1 MKLWGALAGVIAIL
15 ATACAVGPEWMLGS
29 HSASEDVIRTFAGHQ
44 HCEMQNSTFLVIGWP
59 LGHVEPNMDA
69 ARWYV
74 RNPPEFLKP
83 ELLADY
89 GSSVTPPINAQ
100 YTGYHNS
107 SYELWLA
114 SSDQDS
120 VAYIKRD
127 GHFERWPR
135 AKQSL
140 ICL

>member
-1 MKLWGALAGVIAIL
+1 
-15 ATACAVGPEWMLGS
+15 
-29 HSASEDVIRTFAGHQ
+29 
-44 HCEMQNSTFLVIGWP
+44 MQDSTFLVIGWP
-59 LGHVEPNMDA
+59 LGYAEPNVEA

-89 GSSVTPPINAQ
+89 GSRVTPPKDAF

-107 SYELWLA
+107 AFELWFA
-114 SSDQDS
+114 SSDQDTA
-120 VAYIKRD
+120 AYIKAD

-135 AKQSL
+135 AKQAL
-140 ICL
+140 MCM